1 MKKKVLLIA
10 ALFTA
15 GLSFAQDGLTSKKG
29 VPILPE
35 AGDWAIGFDAS
46 SLLSYGGNLLNGAAD
61 NGLNSMGDINTNT
74 IYGKYFVD
82 ANTAYRGMVRLGF
95 ETTNTRE
102 FVTDYSTG
110 NINPSTGTLNNY
122 DATVENEDKT
132 SVMNITVGGGM
143 EFRRGKGRLQGVYG
157 PMAMISMGTSSTEYT
172 YGVSIQDAF
181 NNGDPN
187 YTAGNGRITE
197 TKNGTTFGL
206 TVGGFAGVEYF
217 FAPKISLG
225 AEIGWT
231 IALNSTGDGEETYE
245 DEVVNP
251 LTGEAFGN
259 VSTTYEFAGNSS
271 FGFDTRPN
279 GNITLNFHF

>member
-46 SLLSYGGNLLNGAAD
+46 SLTSFGGNLLNGNTG
-61 NGLNSMGDINTNT
+61 NGLNGLGDINANT

-82 ANTAYRGMVRLGF
+82 ANTAYRGMLRLGF
-95 ETTNTRE
+95 GSATNRTL
-102 FVTDYSTG
+102 VASTDPTAVA
-110 NINPSTGTLNNY
+110 GTM
-122 DATVENEDKT
+122 VEDEAK
-132 SVMNITVGGGM
+132 SGSFNITVGGGM
-143 EFRRGKGRLQGVYG
+143 EYRRGKGRLQGVYG
-157 PMAMISMGTSSTEYT
+157 PMAMISFGTSSTENT
-172 YGVSIQDAF
+172 YGNAASADNPV
-181 NNGDPN
+181 
-187 YTAGNGRITE
+187 AGRVTE
-197 TKNGTTFGL
+197 TSAGSTFGL
-206 TVGGFAGVEYF
+206 ALGGFGGVEYF

-231 IALNSTGDGEETYE
+231 IQLNTTGDGESTSETWTGT
-245 DEVVNP
+245 EV
-251 LTGEAFGN
+251 E
-259 VSTTYEFAGNSS
+259 TTTTETAGGSS

>member
-46 SLLSYGGNLLNGAAD
+46 SLLNYGGNLLNGAAG
-61 NGLNSMGDINTNT
+61 NGLAPMGDINANT

-95 ETTNTRE
+95 GTTNNRT

-110 NINPSTGTLNNY
+110 NIDPVTGALVDA
-122 DATVENEDKT
+122 DATVENEAKT
-132 SVMNITVGGGM
+132 SAMNITVGGGM

-157 PMAMISMGTSSTEYT
+157 PMAMISLGTSGTENV
-172 YGVSIQDAF
+172 YGNALSAT
-181 NNGDPN
+181 NPGP
-187 YTAGNGRITE
+187 AGGRVTE
-197 TKNGTTFGL
+197 TSNGSTFGL
-206 TVGGFAGVEYF
+206 AIGAFGGVEYF
-217 FAPKISLG
+217 FAPKMSLG
-225 AEIGWT
+225 AEIQWT
-231 IALNSTGDGEETYE
+231 IALNSTG
-245 DEVVNP
+245 
-251 LTGEAFGN
+251 TGESTSEAWTGTA
-259 VSTTYEFAGNSS
+259 VESTTTETAGSSS